1 MFDQTPGVNLWQFRV
16 QGGAT
21 WQRGRETGDIWS
33 NFVNKKNLPILV
45 LPVIGYL
52 WSRCLNFHDRPLLNK
67 HNIIDL
73 HLQKLFF
80 HTFSN
85 NFQATR
91 CSFSGKLA
99 SDPESTVHISGCPE
113 EETFDI
119 VLMSKKVKWSSQTY
133 FVIVLNYIFL
143 QNLMIFLQTNLQF
156 NSYRVDNAG
165 KTIV

>member
-1 MFDQTPGVNLWQFRV
+1 MIVRF
-16 QGGAT
+16 
-21 WQRGRETGDIWS
+21 
-33 NFVNKKNLPILV
+33 
-45 LPVIGYL
+45 
-52 WSRCLNFHDRPLLNK
+52 
-67 HNIIDL
+67 IIAL

-165 KTIV
+165 KTIVWIIVSLYDSGAIKVDKNSTFTDGHVYAHEVLVMTIFDPDPCL

>member
-1 MFDQTPGVNLWQFRV
+1 MIVRF
-16 QGGAT
+16 
-21 WQRGRETGDIWS
+21 
-33 NFVNKKNLPILV
+33 
-45 LPVIGYL
+45 
-52 WSRCLNFHDRPLLNK
+52 
-67 HNIIDL
+67 IIDL

-165 KTIV
+165 KTIVWIIVSHCMIQARSKLIKTQPLLMDTCMHMRYLFWQFFILTPVCR